1 MPANILR
8 IEGVR
13 VDSFP
18 EFLRAEAHSQW
29 TNVLFYPG
37 TFEGVNGKHLSFK
50 NKKFNF
56 VSFKDTT
63 FNKVRFIRCTF
74 ESCIFMGAVFNNCQF
89 TDCIFTNT
97 NTNTNKIKLID
108 CLLDPKSF
116 DDNFD
121 LINDTNIAIN
131 LYQELYKNSARE
143 YQSDHA
149 LYSLYKKKNS
159 EYHHFRSQLERGVIT
174 EKEYNKQRIL
184 YYFHD
189 FISGYGLKTF
199 NVVRLLAILIILF
212 SLMNYIFNSFIFDSS
227 VDFSLI
233 DSFYFTCVTITT
245 LGFGDIT
252 PCTAIGKLIV
262 SIQAM
267 LGFVVLSLFMASVVN
282 KAVKAV

>member
-1 MPANILR
+1 MPANILN
-8 IEGVR
+8 IEGRR

-18 EFLRAEAHSQW
+18 EFLRAEANGQW
-29 TNVLFYPG
+29 SNLLFYPEV
-37 TFEGVNGKHLSFK
+37 FEETNGKHLSFE
-50 NKKFNF
+50 NKKFNL

-74 ESCIFMGAVFNNCQF
+74 ESCILMSAVFNNCQF
-89 TDCIFTNT
+89 TDCTFK
-97 NTNTNKIKLID
+97 NTNTNKIKLND

-116 DDNFD
+116 DNNFD

-131 LYQELYKNSARE
+131 LYQELYKNSSRE

-149 LYSLYKKKNS
+149 LYSLYRKKNS

-174 EKEYNKQRIL
+174 EKEYKKQRAL
-184 YYFHD
+184 YSFHD

-199 NVVRLLAILIILF
+199 NVVRLLTILIILF
-212 SLMNYIFNSFIFDSS
+212 SFVNYIFNGFIFDNA
-227 VDFSLI
+227 VEFSLL

-245 LGFGDIT
+245 LGYGDIT

-262 SIQAM
+262 SIQAI
-267 LGFVVLSLFMASVVN
+267 LGFIVLSLFMASVVN